1 MEQHRDAPD
10 VVTRAIDL
18 GWRAFTSAW
27 WLLVVASLAIFASA
41 IPGTMIGA
49 VSNGIHGALEAMG
62 TDAGVLTVV
71 WLVGQAV
78 SYGISV
84 LLTWPMQV
92 GAGVAAV
99 RASRGHTQE
108 FSALLAGYRRLPTA
122 VGTMFLYTVLLG
134 LVNAPGIVLILLGL
148 GSSIAA
154 RQITISATEGAYL
167 AVGLAWTTVF
177 GLWIAGRLVIAPL
190 RAVDPD
196 LPRVGAFAAIS
207 ETWAATRGHALA
219 GVATTILSSIAMV
232 FGLFCCLIGVVL
244 LGMPLWLGL
253 QAGFYR
259 AVFAH
264 AEPPPP
270 PPPPAWTGATPPT
283 SPDF

>member
-1 MEQHRDAPD
+1 MDQNRDAPD
-10 VVTRAIDL
+10 VLTRTLDL
-18 GWRAFTSAW
+18 GWRAFLSAW
-27 WLLVVASLAIFASA
+27 ILLVVASLAIIASVV
-41 IPGTMIGA
+41 PGTVIGA
-49 VSNGIHGALEAMG
+49 VGDVIHGALKAAG

-71 WLVGQAV
+71 WILGQVV
-78 SYGISV
+78 SYGVSM
-84 LLTWPMQV
+84 LLSWPMQV

-108 FSALLAGYRRLPTA
+108 FGAIFAGFRRFPAA
-122 VGTMFLYTVLLG
+122 VGAMFLYTLLAA
-134 LVNAPGIVLILLGL
+134 LVNAPGILCLYLGL
-148 GSSIAA
+148 RSSIAA
-154 RQITISATEGAYL
+154 KQIVISGSEGAWL
-167 AVGLAWTTVF
+167 ALGLVWTTVL
-177 GLWIAGRLVIAPL
+177 GLWLAGRLMIAPL
-190 RAVDPD
+190 RAADPD
-196 LPRVGAFAAIS
+196 LPKVGAFAAIS

-219 GVATTILSSIAMV
+219 GVATMILSSIAMV
-232 FGLFCCLIGVVL
+232 VGLFCCCIGVVL

-270 PPPPAWTGATPPT
+270 PPAPAWTGATPPT